1 MLTRSQLLQQI
12 ENLLKSQGYK
22 TSDIYDQGSF
32 DIVARKNLLILLLKT
47 FQNIDSIN
55 ESNAHEMKQLANIFL
70 ASPII
75 IGEKSRNGPLE
86 EGVIYERYDIP
97 AIGFETM
104 KNMILYNEYPEI
116 LADRGGYFVK
126 IDGNVIKQYRE
137 DYSLSLKDLADLAH
151 VSRATMYKYEN
162 EIVRA
167 NAETAMILEEILN
180 TKVTLD
186 IDLLKQPQQEDIKF
200 SDVNDTLD
208 LSKLGY
214 GVVSTNK
221 SPFDAVAK
229 MKSSDKQS
237 PLMANVEKNRTEK
250 TLKRMAIPLKDLS
263 MVTTSEPVFIINNEK
278 IKESIGTIPV
288 IKSWELKEF
297 ENSKELLKMIKER
310 KIWFLILFLL
320 LDLLMILLF

>member
-1 MLTRSQLLQQI
+1 MFTRGNLLQQI
-12 ENLLKSQGYK
+12 EQLLKSQGYK
-22 TSDIYDQGSF
+22 TSDIYEQGSF
-32 DIVARKNLLILLLKT
+32 DLVARKNLLILLLKT
-47 FQNIDSIN
+47 FLNIDSIN
-55 ESNAHEMKQLANIFL
+55 EHNAYEMKQLANIFL

-75 IGEKSRNGPLE
+75 IGEKSRNGQLE
-86 EGVIYERYDIP
+86 EGVVYERYDIP
-97 AIGFETM
+97 TIGFETF
-104 KNMILYNEYPEI
+104 KNMIIYNEYPEI

-137 DYSLSLKDLADLAH
+137 EYSMSLKDLASLAH

-162 EIVRA
+162 GIVRA
-167 NAETAMILEEILN
+167 NTETAMILEEILN

-186 IDLLKQPQQEDIKF
+186 IDLLKQPQKDGIEYSD
-200 SDVNDTLD
+200 DVND

-214 GVVSTNK
+214 GVLSTTK

-229 MKSSDKQS
+229 MKTSDKDS
-237 PLMANVEKNRTEK
+237 PLMTNIEKNRTEK

-263 MVTTSEPVFIINNEK
+263 MVTTSEPVFIINNDK

-310 KIWFLILFLL
+310 KEN
-320 LDLLMILLF
+320 

>member
-1 MLTRSQLLQQI
+1 MVVLIMLNRSKMLQEIERLLI
-12 ENLLKSQGYK
+12 SEGYK

-47 FQNIDSIN
+47 FINIDSVN
-55 ESNAHEMKQLANIFL
+55 EKNAHEMKQLANIFL

-75 IGEKSRNGPLE
+75 IGAKSRNGILE

-97 AIGFETM
+97 TIGLETL
-104 KNMILYNEYPEI
+104 KNMIIYKEYPEI

-137 DYSLSLKDLADLAH
+137 EYSLSLKDLADLAH

-167 NAETAMILEEILN
+167 NTETAMILEEILN

-186 IDLLKQPQQEDIKF
+186 IDILKYNQEDQIQYQ
-200 SDVNDTLD
+200 TIGEGTED

-214 GVVSTNK
+214 VVVSTSK

-229 MKSSDKQS
+229 DKSSS
-237 PLMANVEKNRTEK
+237 LIANVEKNRSQK
-250 TLKRMAIPLKDLS
+250 TLKRMAVPLKDLS
-263 MVTTSEPVFIINNEK
+263 MITSSEPVFIINNEK

-297 ENSKELLKMIKER
+297 ERSQELLKLIRER
-310 KIWFLILFLL
+310 KENQ
-320 LDLLMILLF
+320 

>member
-1 MLTRSQLLQQI
+1 MLQNI

-47 FQNIDSIN
+47 FLNIDSIN
-55 ESNAHEMKQLANIFL
+55 EHNAHEMKQLANIFL

-75 IGEKSRNGPLE
+75 IGEKSRNGKLE

-97 AIGFETM
+97 TIGFDTL

-137 DYSLSLKDLADLAH
+137 EYSLSLKDLADLAH

-186 IDLLKQPQQEDIKF
+186 IDLLKQQKTDDIEY
-200 SDVNDTLD
+200 SNGDDTLD

-214 GVVSTNK
+214 GVVSTQK

-229 MKSSDKQS
+229 MKTSNKHS

-297 ENSKELLKMIKER
+297 ENSKELLKMIRER
-310 KIWFLILFLL
+310 KEN
-320 LDLLMILLF
+320 

>member
-1 MLTRSQLLQQI
+1 MLTRSQLLKNI
-12 ENLLKSQGYK
+12 ESLLRSQGYK

-55 ESNAHEMKQLANIFL
+55 ERNAYEMKQLSNIFL

-75 IGEKSRNGPLE
+75 IGEKSRNGYLE

-97 AIGFETM
+97 AIGFDTL

-137 DYSLSLKDLADLAH
+137 EYSLSLKDLADLAH

-167 NAETAMILEEILN
+167 NTETAMILEEILN

-186 IDLLKQPQQEDIKF
+186 IDLLKQPQKDDIAF
-200 SDVNDTLD
+200 SNGDDTLD

-237 PLMANVEKNRTEK
+237 PLIANVEKNRTEK
-250 TLKRMAIPLKDLS
+250 TLKRMAVPLKDLS

-297 ENSKELLKMIKER
+297 ENSRELLKMIKER
-310 KIWFLILFLL
+310 KEN
-320 LDLLMILLF
+320 

>member
-1 MLTRSQLLQQI
+1 MLTRSQLLHNI
-12 ENLLKSQGYK
+12 EKLLKSQGYK

-32 DIVARKNLLILLLKT
+32 DIVARKKLLILLLKT

-55 ESNAHEMKQLANIFL
+55 ETNAHEMKQLANIFL

-75 IGEKSRNGPLE
+75 IGERSRNGFLE

-97 AIGFETM
+97 TIGFETL

-137 DYSLSLKDLADLAH
+137 EYSLSLKDLADLAH
-151 VSRATMYKYEN
+151 VSRATMYEYEN
-162 EIVRA
+162 QIVRA
-167 NAETAMILEEILN
+167 NTETAMILEEILN

-186 IDLLKQPQQEDIKF
+186 IDLLKQPQKEDIEF
-200 SDVNDTLD
+200 SNVDDTLD

-229 MKSSDKQS
+229 MKTSEKQS

-250 TLKRMAIPLKDLS
+250 TLKRMAVPLKDLS
-263 MVTTSEPVFIINNEK
+263 VVTTSEPVFIINNEK

-310 KIWFLILFLL
+310 KEN
-320 LDLLMILLF
+320 

>member
-1 MLTRSQLLQQI
+1 MLTRSDMLQKI
-12 ENLLKSQGYK
+12 ENLLKSEGYK
-22 TSDIYDQGSF
+22 TSDIYEQGSF

-47 FQNIDSIN
+47 FINIDSIN
-55 ESNAHEMKQLANIFL
+55 EHNAHEMKQLANIFL

-75 IGEKSRNGPLE
+75 IGEKSRNGSLE
-86 EGVIYERYDIP
+86 DGVIYERYEIP
-97 AIGFETM
+97 TISFETL
-104 KNMILYNEYPEI
+104 KNIIIYNEYPEI

-126 IDGNVIKQYRE
+126 IDGNVIKQYRDE
-137 DYSLSLKDLADLAH
+137 NSLSLKDLADLAH

-167 NAETAMILEEILN
+167 NTETAMILEEILN

-186 IDLLKQPQQEDIKF
+186 IDLLKHPQNDKIEYND
-200 SDVNDTLD
+200 DVSD

-214 GVVSTNK
+214 GVISTNK

-229 MKSSDKQS
+229 MKVPSKDS
-237 PLMANVEKNRTEK
+237 PLMTNIEKNRSEK

-263 MVTTSEPVFIINNEK
+263 IVTASEPVFIINNDK
-278 IKESIGTIPV
+278 IRKSIGTIPV

-297 ENSKELLKMIKER
+297 ENSKELLKMIRER
-310 KIWFLILFLL
+310 KEN
-320 LDLLMILLF
+320 

>member
-1 MLTRSQLLQQI
+1 MMTRSTLLKQI
-12 ENLLKSQGYK
+12 ETLLKSEGYK

-47 FQNIDSIN
+47 FLNIDSIN
-55 ESNAHEMKQLANIFL
+55 ENNAREMKQLANIFL

-75 IGEKSRNGPLE
+75 IGEKSRNGLLE

-97 AIGFETM
+97 TISFETL
-104 KNMILYNEYPEI
+104 KNMIIYKEYPEI

-137 DYSLSLKDLADLAH
+137 EYSLSLKDLADLAH

-167 NAETAMILEEILN
+167 NTETAMILEEILN

-186 IDLLKQPQQEDIKF
+186 IDLLKQPKQDEIEYSD
-200 SDVNDTLD
+200 DVND

-214 GVVSTNK
+214 GVISTNK

-229 MKSSDKQS
+229 MKTPTNDS
-237 PLMANVEKNRTEK
+237 PLMANIEKNRTEK

-263 MVTTSEPVFIINNEK
+263 MITTSEPVFIINNDK
-278 IKESIGTIPV
+278 IRESIGTIPV

-297 ENSKELLKMIKER
+297 EDSKELLKMIRER
-310 KIWFLILFLL
+310 KEN
-320 LDLLMILLF
+320 

>member
-1 MLTRSQLLQQI
+1 MFTRGNLLQQI
-12 ENLLKSQGYK
+12 EQLLKTQGYK
-22 TSDIYDQGSF
+22 TSDIYEQGSF
-32 DIVARKNLLILLLKT
+32 DIVARKKLLILLLKT
-47 FQNIDSIN
+47 FVNIDSIN
-55 ESNAHEMKQLANIFL
+55 ERNAHEMKQLANIFL

-75 IGEKSRNGPLE
+75 IGEKSRNGYLE

-97 AIGFETM
+97 TIGLDTF
-104 KNMILYNEYPEI
+104 KNMIVYNEYPEI

-137 DYSLSLKDLADLAH
+137 EYSLSLKDLADLAH

-167 NAETAMILEEILN
+167 NTETAMILEEILN

-186 IDLLKQPQQEDIKF
+186 IDLLKQPQPEDIKF
-200 SDVNDTLD
+200 SEGEDTID

-229 MKSSDKQS
+229 MKSSDKHS
-237 PLMANVEKNRTEK
+237 PLMANVEKNRSEK

-263 MVTTSEPVFIINNEK
+263 MVTTSEPVFIINNDK
-278 IKESIGTIPV
+278 IKESIGTVPV

-310 KIWFLILFLL
+310 KES
-320 LDLLMILLF
+320 

>member
-1 MLTRSQLLQQI
+1 MLTRSQMLHNI
-12 ENLLKSQGYK
+12 ENLLTSQGFK

-47 FQNIDSIN
+47 FLNIDSIN
-55 ESNAHEMKQLANIFL
+55 EHNAHEMKQLANIFL

-75 IGEKSRNGPLE
+75 IGEKSRNGLLE

-97 AIGFETM
+97 AIGFETL
-104 KNMILYNEYPEI
+104 KNMIVYNEYPEI

-137 DYSLSLKDLADLAH
+137 EYSMSLKDLASLAH

-162 EIVRA
+162 GIVRA
-167 NAETAMILEEILN
+167 NTETAMILEEILN

-186 IDLLKQPQQEDIKF
+186 IDLLKQPQQKEEIKY
-200 SDVNDTLD
+200 SDDVND

-214 GVVSTNK
+214 GVLSTNK

-229 MKSSDKQS
+229 MKSSDKDS
-237 PLMANVEKNRTEK
+237 PLMANVEKNRNEK

-263 MVTTSEPVFIINNEK
+263 MVTTSEPVFIINNDK
-278 IKESIGTIPV
+278 IKESIGTVPV

-297 ENSKELLKMIKER
+297 ENSKELLKMIRER
-310 KIWFLILFLL
+310 KEN
-320 LDLLMILLF
+320 

>member
-1 MLTRSQLLQQI
+1 MFTRGNLLQQI
-12 ENLLKSQGYK
+12 EQLLKSQGYK
-22 TSDIYDQGSF
+22 T
-32 DIVARKNLLILLLKT
+32 
-47 FQNIDSIN
+47 IN
-55 ESNAHEMKQLANIFL
+55 EHNAYEMKQLANIFL

-75 IGEKSRNGPLE
+75 IGEKSRNGQLE
-86 EGVIYERYDIP
+86 EGVVYERYDIP
-97 AIGFETM
+97 TIGFETF
-104 KNMILYNEYPEI
+104 KNMIIYNEYPEI

-137 DYSLSLKDLADLAH
+137 EYSMSLKDLASLAH

-162 EIVRA
+162 GIVRA
-167 NAETAMILEEILN
+167 NTETAMILEEILN

-186 IDLLKQPQQEDIKF
+186 IDLLKQPQKDGIEYSD
-200 SDVNDTLD
+200 DVND

-214 GVVSTNK
+214 GVLSTTK

-229 MKSSDKQS
+229 MKTSDKDS
-237 PLMANVEKNRTEK
+237 PLMANIEKNRTEK

-263 MVTTSEPVFIINNEK
+263 MVTTSEPVFIINNDK

-310 KIWFLILFLL
+310 KEN
-320 LDLLMILLF
+320 

>member
-1 MLTRSQLLQQI
+1 MLTRSQMLHNI
-12 ENLLKSQGYK
+12 ENLLTSQGFK
-22 TSDIYDQGSF
+22 TSDIYDHGSF
-32 DIVARKNLLILLLKT
+32 DIVARKNLVILLIKT
-47 FQNIDSIN
+47 FVNIDSIN
-55 ESNAHEMKQLANIFL
+55 EHNAHEMKQLANIFL

-75 IGEKSRNGPLE
+75 ICEKSRNGPLE
-86 EGVIYERYDIP
+86 DGVIYERYEIP
-97 AIGFETM
+97 TICFETL

-137 DYSLSLKDLADLAH
+137 EYSLSLKDLASLAH

-162 EIVRA
+162 GIVRA
-167 NAETAMILEEILN
+167 NTETAMILEEILN

-186 IDLLKQPQQEDIKF
+186 IDLLKQPQKENVEF
-200 SDVNDTLD
+200 NNSEHD

-214 GVVSTNK
+214 GVLSTNK

-229 MKSSDKQS
+229 MKSTDES
-237 PLMANVEKNRTEK
+237 PLIANVEKNRTEK

-263 MVTTSEPVFIINNEK
+263 MITASEPIFIINNEK
-278 IKESIGTIPV
+278 IRESIGTIPV

-297 ENSKELLKMIKER
+297 ENSKELIKMIKER
-310 KIWFLILFLL
+310 KEN
-320 LDLLMILLF
+320 

>member
-1 MLTRSQLLQQI
+1 MLNRSRMLQEIEKLLI
-12 ENLLKSQGYK
+12 SEGYK

-47 FQNIDSIN
+47 FTNIDSVN
-55 ESNAHEMKQLANIFL
+55 EKNAHEMKQLANIFL

-75 IGEKSRNGPLE
+75 IGAKSRNGILE

-97 AIGFETM
+97 TIGFETL
-104 KNMILYNEYPEI
+104 KNMIIYNEYPEV

-137 DYSLSLKDLADLAH
+137 DYSLSLKELADLAH

-186 IDLLKQPQQEDIKF
+186 IDILKYNQEDQIQYH
-200 SDVNDTLD
+200 TTGEGAED

-214 GVVSTNK
+214 GVISTNK

-229 MKSSDKQS
+229 DDSSS
-237 PLMANVEKNRTEK
+237 LIANVEKNRSHK
-250 TLKRMAIPLKDLS
+250 TLKRMAVPLKDLS
-263 MVTTSEPVFIINNEK
+263 MITSSEPVFIINNDK
-278 IKESIGTIPV
+278 IKESLGSIPV

-297 ENSKELLKMIKER
+297 ERSQELIKLIKER
-310 KIWFLILFLL
+310 KEN
-320 LDLLMILLF
+320 

>member
-1 MLTRSQLLQQI
+1 MLTRGRLLEEIEKLLISQD
-12 ENLLKSQGYK
+12 YK
-22 TSDIYDQGSF
+22 TSNIYDQGSF

-47 FQNIDSIN
+47 FINIDSVN
-55 ESNAHEMKQLANIFL
+55 DKNAHEMKQLANIFL

-75 IGEKSRNGPLE
+75 VGSKSRNGILE
-86 EGVIYERYDIP
+86 DGVIYERYDIP
-97 AIGFETM
+97 AIGFETL

-126 IDGNVIKQYRE
+126 IDGKVIKQYRE

-186 IDLLKQPQQEDIKF
+186 IDILKYSQEEEIHYTAI
-200 SDVNDTLD
+200 NNENAENLT
-208 LSKLGY
+208 KLGY
-214 GVVSTNK
+214 GVISTNK

-229 MKSSDKQS
+229 DNNSS
-237 PLMANVEKNRTEK
+237 LIANIEKNRSEK
-250 TLKRMAIPLKDLS
+250 TLKRMAVPLKDLS
-263 MVTTSEPVFIINNEK
+263 MITSSEPVFIINNDK
-278 IKESIGTIPV
+278 IKESLGTIPV

-297 ENSKELLKMIKER
+297 ERSQELLKLIRER
-310 KIWFLILFLL
+310 KENQ
-320 LDLLMILLF
+320 

>member
-1 MLTRSQLLQQI
+1 MLTRSQMLHNIEHLLT
-12 ENLLKSQGYK
+12 SQGYK

-32 DIVARKNLLILLLKT
+32 DIVARKNLTILLLKT
-47 FQNIDSIN
+47 FLNIDSIN
-55 ESNAHEMKQLANIFL
+55 EPNAYEMKQLANIFL

-75 IGEKSRNGPLE
+75 IGEKSRNGILE
-86 EGVIYERYDIP
+86 EGVIYERYEIP
-97 AIGFETM
+97 AIGFETL
-104 KNMILYNEYPEI
+104 KNIILYNEHPEI

-126 IDGNVIKQYRE
+126 IDGNIIKQYRE
-137 DYSLSLKDLADLAH
+137 DYSLSLKDLASLAH

-162 EIVRA
+162 GIVRA
-167 NAETAMILEEILN
+167 NTETAMILEEILN

-186 IDLLKQPQQEDIKF
+186 IDLLKQPKKEDVEYN
-200 SDVNDTLD
+200 SDVHD

-214 GVVSTNK
+214 GVLSTDK

-229 MKSSDKQS
+229 MKSSQES
-237 PLMANVEKNRTEK
+237 PLITNVEKNRSEK

-263 MVTTSEPVFIINNEK
+263 MVTTSEPIFIINNDK
-278 IKESIGTIPV
+278 IRESIGSIPV

-310 KIWFLILFLL
+310 KEN
-320 LDLLMILLF
+320 

>member
-1 MLTRSQLLQQI
+1 MLTRSQILHNI
-12 ENLLKSQGYK
+12 KNLLNTQGFK

-47 FQNIDSIN
+47 FVNIDSVN
-55 ESNAHEMKQLANIFL
+55 ESNAQEMKQLANIFL

-75 IGEKSRNGPLE
+75 IGAKSRNGLLE

-97 AIGFETM
+97 TIGFETL
-104 KNMILYNEYPEI
+104 KNMIIYNEYPEI

-186 IDLLKQPQQEDIKF
+186 IDILKYNPEDQIQF
-200 SDVNDTLD
+200 NASGEGAED
-208 LSKLGY
+208 LTKLGY

-221 SPFDAVAK
+221 SPFDTVATDQQT
-229 MKSSDKQS
+229 SII
-237 PLMANVEKNRTEK
+237 ANVEKNRSEK
-250 TLKRMAIPLKDLS
+250 TLKRMAVPLKDLS
-263 MVTTSEPVFIINNEK
+263 MITSSEPMFIINNDK
-278 IKESIGTIPV
+278 IKESLGTIPV

-297 ENSKELLKMIKER
+297 EHSQELIKLIKER
-310 KIWFLILFLL
+310 KEN
-320 LDLLMILLF
+320 

>member
-1 MLTRSQLLQQI
+1 MLTRGNLLQKI
-12 ENLLKSQGYK
+12 ETLLKSEGYK

-47 FQNIDSIN
+47 FLNIDGIN
-55 ESNAHEMKQLANIFL
+55 ENNAREMKQLANIFL

-75 IGEKSRNGPLE
+75 IGEKSRNGILE
-86 EGVIYERYDIP
+86 EGVIYERYEIP
-97 AIGFETM
+97 TISFETL

-137 DYSLSLKDLADLAH
+137 EYSLSLKDLADLAH

-186 IDLLKQPQQEDIKF
+186 IDLLKQPQNDNIKY
-200 SDVNDTLD
+200 SDDVTD

-214 GVVSTNK
+214 GVISTNK

-229 MKSSDKQS
+229 MKTFSNDS
-237 PLMANVEKNRTEK
+237 PLITNVEKNRTEK

-278 IKESIGTIPV
+278 IRESIGTIPV

-297 ENSKELLKMIKER
+297 ERPQELLKMIKER
-310 KIWFLILFLL
+310 KEN
-320 LDLLMILLF
+320 

>member
-1 MLTRSQLLQQI
+1 MLTWSQLLKNI
-12 ENLLKSQGYK
+12 ESLLRSQGYK

-55 ESNAHEMKQLANIFL
+55 ERNAYEMKQLSNIFL

-75 IGEKSRNGPLE
+75 IGEKSRNGYLE

-97 AIGFETM
+97 AIGFDTL

-137 DYSLSLKDLADLAH
+137 EYSLSLKDLADLAH

-167 NAETAMILEEILN
+167 NTETAMILEEILN

-186 IDLLKQPQQEDIKF
+186 IDLLKQPQKEEIEYNS
-200 SDVNDTLD
+200 SDDTLD

-229 MKSSDKQS
+229 MKSSEKES
-237 PLMANVEKNRTEK
+237 PLIANVEKNRTEK

-297 ENSKELLKMIKER
+297 ENSKELLKMIRER
-310 KIWFLILFLL
+310 KEN
-320 LDLLMILLF
+320 

>member
-12 ENLLKSQGYK
+12 ENLLKSQGFK

-75 IGEKSRNGPLE
+75 IGEKSRNGMLE

-97 AIGFETM
+97 TIGFDTL

-137 DYSLSLKDLADLAH
+137 EYSLSLKDLADLAH

-167 NAETAMILEEILN
+167 NTETAMILEEILN

-186 IDLLKQPQQEDIKF
+186 IDLLKQPQPEDIKY
-200 SDVNDTLD
+200 SEGDDTLD

-229 MKSSDKQS
+229 MKSSEKHS

-250 TLKRMAIPLKDLS
+250 TLKRMAVPLKDLS

-297 ENSKELLKMIKER
+297 ENSKELLKMIRER
-310 KIWFLILFLL
+310 KEN
-320 LDLLMILLF
+320 

>member
-75 IGEKSRNGPLE
+75 IGEKSRNGMLE

-97 AIGFETM
+97 TIGFDTL

-137 DYSLSLKDLADLAH
+137 EYSLSLKDLADLAH

-167 NAETAMILEEILN
+167 NTETAMILEEILN

-186 IDLLKQPQQEDIKF
+186 IDLLKQPQPEDIKY
-200 SDVNDTLD
+200 SEGGDTLD

-214 GVVSTNK
+214 GVVSTSK

-229 MKSSDKQS
+229 MKSSDKHS

-250 TLKRMAIPLKDLS
+250 TLKRMAVPLKDLS

-310 KIWFLILFLL
+310 KEN
-320 LDLLMILLF
+320 

>member
-1 MLTRSQLLQQI
+1 MLTRSQLLHNI
-12 ENLLKSQGYK
+12 ENLLKSRGFK

-32 DIVARKNLLILLLKT
+32 DIVARKNLQILLLKT

-55 ESNAHEMKQLANIFL
+55 ENNAHEMKQLANIFL

-75 IGEKSRNGPLE
+75 IGEKSRNGILE
-86 EGVIYERYDIP
+86 EGVIYERYEIP
-97 AIGFETM
+97 TIGFKTL
-104 KNMILYNEYPEI
+104 KNMILYGEYPEI

-137 DYSLSLKDLADLAH
+137 EYSMSLKDLASLAH

-162 EIVRA
+162 GIVRA

-186 IDLLKQPQQEDIKF
+186 IDLLKQPQKDNITY
-200 SDVNDTLD
+200 SNDVND

-214 GVVSTNK
+214 GVISTNK

-229 MKSSDKQS
+229 MKSSDNDS
-237 PLMANVEKNRTEK
+237 PLMANIEKNRSEK

-263 MVTTSEPVFIINNEK
+263 MVTTSEPVFIINNDK

-310 KIWFLILFLL
+310 KEN
-320 LDLLMILLF
+320 

>member
-22 TSDIYDQGSF
+22 TSDIYEQGSF

-75 IGEKSRNGPLE
+75 IGARSRNGMLE

-97 AIGFETM
+97 TIGFDTL

-137 DYSLSLKDLADLAH
+137 EYSLSLKDLADLAH

-167 NAETAMILEEILN
+167 NTETAMILEEILN

-186 IDLLKQPQQEDIKF
+186 IDLLKQPQPEDIKF
-200 SDVNDTLD
+200 SEGEDTID

-214 GVVSTNK
+214 SVVSTNK

-229 MKSSDKQS
+229 MKSSEKHS

-250 TLKRMAIPLKDLS
+250 PLKRMAVPLKDLS

-297 ENSKELLKMIKER
+297 ENSKELLKMIRER
-310 KIWFLILFLL
+310 KEN
-320 LDLLMILLF
+320 

>member
-1 MLTRSQLLQQI
+1 MLTRGQLLQNI
-12 ENLLKSQGYK
+12 EKLLKSQGYK
-22 TSDIYDQGSF
+22 TSDIYEQGSF

-75 IGEKSRNGPLE
+75 IGEKSRNGYLE

-97 AIGFETM
+97 TIGFETL
-104 KNMILYNEYPEI
+104 KNMIMYNEYPEI

-137 DYSLSLKDLADLAH
+137 DYSLSLKELADLAH

-186 IDLLKQPQQEDIKF
+186 IDLLKQPKKEDIEF
-200 SDVNDTLD
+200 SDVGDTLD

-214 GVVSTNK
+214 GVVSTSK

-229 MKSSDKQS
+229 MRSSDEHS

-250 TLKRMAIPLKDLS
+250 TLKRMAVPLKDLS

-297 ENSKELLKMIKER
+297 ENSRELLKMIKER
-310 KIWFLILFLL
+310 KEN
-320 LDLLMILLF
+320 

>member
-1 MLTRSQLLQQI
+1 MLTRGQLLQNI
-12 ENLLKSQGYK
+12 EKLLKSQGYK
-22 TSDIYDQGSF
+22 TSDIYEQGSF

-75 IGEKSRNGPLE
+75 IGEKSRNGYLE

-97 AIGFETM
+97 TIGFETL
-104 KNMILYNEYPEI
+104 KNMIMYNEYPEI

-137 DYSLSLKDLADLAH
+137 DYSLSLKELADLAH

-186 IDLLKQPQQEDIKF
+186 IDLLKQPKKEDIEF
-200 SDVNDTLD
+200 NDAGDTLD

-214 GVVSTNK
+214 GVVSTSK

-229 MKSSDKQS
+229 MRSSDEHS

-250 TLKRMAIPLKDLS
+250 TLKRMAVPLKDLS

-297 ENSKELLKMIKER
+297 ENSRELLKMIKER
-310 KIWFLILFLL
+310 KEN
-320 LDLLMILLF
+320 